1 MLLSLSIK
9 NFALIESIDVDF
21 TDGLNIFTGE
31 TGAGKSIIIDA
42 VNVLL
47 GGRADKDYIRT
58 GTDSAYIEGSFDIQM
73 ANEELY
79 SAIAEIGLMD
89 SDVLIISREFNQNG
103 KSVSRINGKQY
114 PLNVIKNISSNLLE
128 IVGQNENQSLLNVN
142 NHLKLLDSFG
152 KNQIK
157 QLVKN
162 VQELCSRFE
171 EKNDRFTE
179 LHNQEREK
187 ARTIDL
193 LEYQLKDIRSA
204 NLRIGEDEEL
214 EERIKIV
221 KNSKKIFETLKDSYE
236 RLYGGTASVIDNLG
250 IIMNGLEKIKDF
262 KEFVE
267 FYNTV
272 SNSYYNLEDTARE
285 IRSYLDTFEYNPD
298 ELTWIEERINQ
309 INELKRKY
317 GVTIEDILKFKDKI
331 ENELLSLKS
340 NTEELSRLGDEIRE
354 IQKQY
359 LDNALKLSEMR
370 KKIAKELEI
379 RIKDELKELNMGNC
393 VFKVEFN
400 SNMNTISPTGID
412 RVEFLISTNPGEPL
426 KPLSK
431 VASGGEMSRILL
443 ALKVVFADAD
453 RIGTLIFDE
462 IDSGISG
469 HAGQAVATKLMALS
483 KRHQIICITHL
494 PQIAS
499 MADEHFKIEKMVIKN
514 STFTKLRKLNLNE
527 RITELSRMISGSNI
541 TETSIKNSQEMLKIA
556 QSLKDSVMS
565 K

>member
-79 SAIAEIGLMD
+79 SAITEIGLMD

-221 KNSKKIFETLKDSYE
+221 K
-236 RLYGGTASVIDNLG
+236 
-250 IIMNGLEKIKDF
+250 
-262 KEFVE
+262 
-267 FYNTV
+267 
-272 SNSYYNLEDTARE
+272 
-285 IRSYLDTFEYNPD
+285 IRRRF
-298 ELTWIEERINQ
+298 
-309 INELKRKY
+309 
-317 GVTIEDILKFKDKI
+317 
-331 ENELLSLKS
+331 
-340 NTEELSRLGDEIRE
+340 
-354 IQKQY
+354 
-359 LDNALKLSEMR
+359 LKL
-370 KKIAKELEI
+370 
-379 RIKDELKELNMGNC
+379 
-393 VFKVEFN
+393 
-400 SNMNTISPTGID
+400 
-412 RVEFLISTNPGEPL
+412 
-426 KPLSK
+426 
-431 VASGGEMSRILL
+431 
-443 ALKVVFADAD
+443 
-453 RIGTLIFDE
+453 
-462 IDSGISG
+462 
-469 HAGQAVATKLMALS
+469 
-483 KRHQIICITHL
+483 
-494 PQIAS
+494 
-499 MADEHFKIEKMVIKN
+499 
-514 STFTKLRKLNLNE
+514 
-527 RITELSRMISGSNI
+527 
-541 TETSIKNSQEMLKIA
+541 
-556 QSLKDSVMS
+556 
-565 K
+565 